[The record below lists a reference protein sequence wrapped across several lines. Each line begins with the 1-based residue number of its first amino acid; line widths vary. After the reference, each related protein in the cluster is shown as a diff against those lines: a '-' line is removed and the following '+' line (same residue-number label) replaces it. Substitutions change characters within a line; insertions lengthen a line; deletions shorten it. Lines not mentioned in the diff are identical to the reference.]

1 MIILEPYINKEGNRW
16 THTCD
21 DCWIPDKEP
30 ILTHIIKINVLSR
43 FRLEARINTGVEWL
57 WPEPDWT
64 TTHRISKRT
73 GLPGKKPL
81 NFPDRCLKCKAKYRR
96 STRMRKR
103 ISRIFE
109 LSSDMPKGYKVPKLL
124 TFALPVSYSDEYND
138 RWNLI
143 SDLNKLLPKARK
155 VLLENNVKGGTYVIE
170 CTSRL
175 TPLDEGQPLMSW
187 KHHPHVHM
195 VCIAR
200 YQKNLK
206 EFCTIL
212 MPLGLG
218 RINYKATR
226 SKKAIGEYV
235 SKYLVK
241 DNQSSRTFGIMRN
254 TRTRQM

>member
-1 MIILEPYINKEGNRW
+1 MQVIILEPYINKEGQSRW
-16 THTCD
+16 AHTCA
-21 DCWIPDKEP
+21 DCWIPDKQP
-30 ILTHIIKINVLSR
+30 IFTD
-43 FRLEARINTGVEWL
+43 LEDKVWHVEWV
-57 WPEPDWT
+57 WPDPDWT
-64 TTHRISKRT
+64 ETHRISKRT

-81 NFPDRCLKCKAKYRR
+81 NFPDRCLACKAKYRR

-109 LSSDMPKGYKVPKLL
+109 ITSDMPKGYKIPKLL
-124 TFALPVSYSDEYND
+124 TFALPVSYSEEYND
-138 RWNLI
+138 RWDLI
-143 SDLNKLLPKARK
+143 SDLNKLLPRARK
-155 VLLENNVKGGTYVIE
+155 VLMKNNVKGGTYVIE

-175 TPLDEGQPLMSW
+175 TPLDEGQPIMSW

-218 RINYKATR
+218 RINYKATK
-226 SKKAIGEYV
+226 SKKAVGEYV

-241 DNQSSRTFGIMRN
+241 DKQSSRTFGIMRN
-254 TRTRQM
+254 TRTKQ